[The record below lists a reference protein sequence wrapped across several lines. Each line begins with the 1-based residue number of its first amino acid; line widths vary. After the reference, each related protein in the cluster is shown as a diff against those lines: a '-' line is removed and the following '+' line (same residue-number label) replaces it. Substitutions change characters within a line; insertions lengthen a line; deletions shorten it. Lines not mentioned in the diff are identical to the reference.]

1 METLHVKLSLLAM
14 TRYAHTRSKHTH
26 THTHTNKQ
34 SSKLLKN
41 LSYIEWSLTCLLYL
55 LGCVHRPNYLILD
68 EPTNHLDV
76 ETVEA
81 MGKALD
87 NIKVCLIRCAYV
99 GLHLDH
105 NPLPKV
111 TLFVCREV

>member
-1 METLHVKLSLLAM
+1 MLLQDP
-14 TRYAHTRSKHTH
+14 KKNTH
-26 THTHTNKQ
+26 THKQ

-41 LSYIEWSLTCLLYL
+41 LSYIEWPLTCLLYFFPSW
-55 LGCVHRPNYLILD
+55 CVHRPNYLILD

-81 MGKALD
+81 LGKALD
-87 NIKVCLIRCAYV
+87 NFKVCIYLCLIRCAYV